1 MLESCHSG
9 KQNTVSSHYLC
20 KMFASSHAGSNQV
33 VTVPRKNRMVAQQ
46 GRGVGK
52 EGTIGCGMHND
63 KEEAKY

>member
-1 MLESCHSG
+1 
-9 KQNTVSSHYLC
+9 
-20 KMFASSHAGSNQV
+20 MFASSHAGSNQV